1 MRRQMD
7 TRLKMRRISHSRR
20 LVNSWNKTIPC
31 VLHLDSPPS
40 TLTDRPTDLTDNTCL
55 YRLQESSMWCFRKG
69 IKMFIRRLFPSISLL
84 AQSTEMGV
92 DENNE
97 RRKERKGRREKHGGI
112 RLMIHTSFFGYR
124 NDKSCTQKQKKII
137 YRRKGRLSKKEKHR

>member
-1 MRRQMD
+1 
-7 TRLKMRRISHSRR
+7 
-20 LVNSWNKTIPC
+20 
-31 VLHLDSPPS
+31 
-40 TLTDRPTDLTDNTCL
+40 
-55 YRLQESSMWCFRKG
+55 
-69 IKMFIRRLFPSISLL
+69 MFIRRLFPSISLL

-124 NDKSCTQKQKKII
+124 NDKSCTHKKNDNLQTEG
-137 YRRKGRLSKKEKHR
+137 KVVKKEKHR

>member
-1 MRRQMD
+1 
-7 TRLKMRRISHSRR
+7 
-20 LVNSWNKTIPC
+20 
-31 VLHLDSPPS
+31 
-40 TLTDRPTDLTDNTCL
+40 
-55 YRLQESSMWCFRKG
+55 
-69 IKMFIRRLFPSISLL
+69 MFIRRLFPSISLL

-124 NDKSCTQKQKKII
+124 NDKSC
-137 YRRKGRLSKKEKHR
+137 YRRNGRLSKKEKHR